1 MESQRF
7 RIIFNRRDKRVYLEV
22 VGKTAQKQNAHKIV
36 TTDLHFNTWR
46 EFVPTGGFETK
57 LFFFIKLTNG

>member
-22 VGKTAQKQNAHKIV
+22 IGKTAQKQNAHKIV

-46 EFVPTGGFETK
+46 EFVPTGGFET
-57 LFFFIKLTNG
+57 